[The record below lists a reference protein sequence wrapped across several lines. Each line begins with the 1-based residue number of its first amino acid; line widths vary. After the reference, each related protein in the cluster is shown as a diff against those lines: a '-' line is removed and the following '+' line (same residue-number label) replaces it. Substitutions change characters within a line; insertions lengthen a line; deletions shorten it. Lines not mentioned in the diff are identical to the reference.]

1 MVQSTTTTTTI
12 LPAQSKPIVSPP
24 KPTNPPSSPS
34 LSTPIMSPSDTSYLI
49 IFSLPCL
56 VHSMKYPL
64 LLINPSLSPLSM
76 PLFNT
81 SNSLSLST
89 SKSFTN
95 YSMELS
101 LSKPILPKR
110 IPSSPLPS

>member
-1 MVQSTTTTTTI
+1 
-12 LPAQSKPIVSPP
+12 
-24 KPTNPPSSPS
+24 
-34 LSTPIMSPSDTSYLI
+34 
-49 IFSLPCL
+49 
-56 VHSMKYPL
+56 
-64 LLINPSLSPLSM
+64 M